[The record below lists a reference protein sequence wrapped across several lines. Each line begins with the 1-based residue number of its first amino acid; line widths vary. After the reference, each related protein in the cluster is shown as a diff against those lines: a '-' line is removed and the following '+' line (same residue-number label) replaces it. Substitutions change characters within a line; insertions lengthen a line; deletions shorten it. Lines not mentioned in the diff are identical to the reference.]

1 MPAHQVKRLI
11 VYRWTESD
19 NGRRQTIYI
28 DEGSEVVHVHLSN
41 GERYLVPTG
50 TVEWD
55 GDTPIEVWVPADR
68 YGDWKMA
75 QWSSPDAEE

>member
-1 MPAHQVKRLI
+1 MPAPHVKRLI
-11 VYRWTESD
+11 VYRWTERD
-19 NGRRQTIYI
+19 DGRRQTIYI
-28 DEGSEVVHVHLSN
+28 DRGAELVCVHLTN

-55 GDTPIEVWVPADR
+55 GDVPIEVWVPADR

-75 QWSSPDAEE
+75 QWGTDAEE